1 MTATDIIDMLES
13 IGRRATP
20 RLSPAVQVS
29 ADNTEAR
36 REKVLQSIR
45 ETVLPR
51 RLEFSAPD
59 GTVLALEVN
68 NGRITDVYAVSSGEI
83 PDFETEPR
91 DALIKKLARLV
102 SDLALAGDPLQL
114 VSGQPDGP
122 LEADDVGITFT
133 EVMKACM
140 EIELH
145 SEPRMAIV
153 PDPAPEPVDCTL
165 GAAAPEAEPVVEG
178 LAQRFFDGAQR
189 FASGRVLTGID
200 DTPPR
205 LDGICAE
212 GEPLHPD
219 RDLLDRFARD
229 LAGWDTDCG
238 DAIDHPQ
245 LIVMRPSGGDG
256 TALAILRDGQGT
268 AAAIHGAR
276 KLGAVV
282 NLWKI
287 LRGADR

>member
-1 MTATDIIDMLES
+1 MTATDIIDMLEG

-20 RLSPAVQVS
+20 RLSPAVQIT
-29 ADNTEAR
+29 ADNAEAR
-36 REKVLQSIR
+36 RARILQSIR

-51 RLEFSAPD
+51 RLEFSAPG
-59 GTVLALEVN
+59 GTVLAIEVN
-68 NGRITDVYAVSSGEI
+68 NGRITDVYSISSGEI
-83 PDFETEPR
+83 PHFETEPR
-91 DALIKKLARLV
+91 DVLIEKLARLV

-133 EVMKACM
+133 EVMKACA
-140 EIELH
+140 EIELP
-145 SEPRMAIV
+145 SEPHVAVV
-153 PDPAPEPVDCTL
+153 PDPAPEPVEITS
-165 GAAAPEAEPVVEG
+165 AAPETEPAIEG
-178 LAQRFFDGAQR
+178 LAQSFFDGAQR
-189 FASGRVLTGID
+189 FALGRVLTGIGD
-200 DTPPR
+200 MPPQ
-205 LDGICAE
+205 LDGICAD
-212 GEPLHPD
+212 GEPLHPT

-229 LAGWDTDCG
+229 LAGWDTDC
-238 DAIDHPQ
+238 AEAMTHPQ
-245 LIVMRPSGGDG
+245 LIVMRPSGGNG

-287 LRGADR
+287 LRGANR